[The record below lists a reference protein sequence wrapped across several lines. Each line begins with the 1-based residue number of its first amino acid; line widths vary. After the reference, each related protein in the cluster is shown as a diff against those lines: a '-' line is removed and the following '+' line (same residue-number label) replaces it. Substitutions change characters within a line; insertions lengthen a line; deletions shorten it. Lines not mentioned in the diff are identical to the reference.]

1 MTWYHS
7 EDHAGRLR
15 TNDQGHLLWQCR
27 KPDQL
32 VAHLKSPLNI
42 SSVGD
47 VAEFRILWKSSGQIL
62 GPDCRRKLCH
72 DDCVICLAGTGDF
85 RVDLFDSSGGRRF
98 TRDGE
103 GLESD
108 VFKGWRGY
116 QWRFSPHLQAGEP
129 KRWYEPKP
137 DGSRESHTNTRFW
150 KRIAPADRSLLA
162 SKKSWSTM
170 GYEPFDGG
178 FDVPQNEFRLL
189 YFKIERQSDTH
200 ITVSIT
206 LNGKTFT
213 RTDSDP
219 NNQPEK
225 IDTFAIHMPNA
236 RPYHNVVLAPA
247 KQQSE
252 SFNSRI
258 APNECSSLAKS
269 NKKIEE
275 TSSPDVPTE
284 LSQ

>member
-1 MTWYHS
+1 
-7 EDHAGRLR
+7 
-15 TNDQGHLLWQCR
+15 
-27 KPDQL
+27 
-32 VAHLKSPLNI
+32 
-42 SSVGD
+42 
-47 VAEFRILWKSSGQIL
+47 
-62 GPDCRRKLCH
+62 
-72 DDCVICLAGTGDF
+72 
-85 RVDLFDSSGGRRF
+85 
-98 TRDGE
+98 
-103 GLESD
+103 
-108 VFKGWRGY
+108 
-116 QWRFSPHLQAGEP
+116 
-129 KRWYEPKP
+129 
-137 DGSRESHTNTRFW
+137 
-150 KRIAPADRSLLA
+150 
-162 SKKSWSTM
+162 M

-189 YFKIERQSDTH
+189 SFKIERQSDTH

-258 APNECSSLAKS
+258 APNECSSLAKP

>member
-1 MTWYHS
+1 MSGRRNLILTLAVILLGPAFSGTAISETLFAGMTWYHS

-32 VAHLKSPLNI
+32 VAHLNSPLNI

-85 RVDLFDSSGGRRF
+85 RVGLFDSSGGRRF

-108 VFKGWRGY
+108 VLKGWRGY

-129 KRWYEPKP
+129 KRWYEPKSIAIGKQEIVVD
-137 DGSRESHTNTRFW
+137 DG
-150 KRIAPADRSLLA
+150 L
-162 SKKSWSTM
+162 
-170 GYEPFDGG
+170 
-178 FDVPQNEFRLL
+178 
-189 YFKIERQSDTH
+189 
-200 ITVSIT
+200 
-206 LNGKTFT
+206 
-213 RTDSDP
+213 
-219 NNQPEK
+219 
-225 IDTFAIHMPNA
+225 
-236 RPYHNVVLAPA
+236 
-247 KQQSE
+247 
-252 SFNSRI
+252 
-258 APNECSSLAKS
+258 
-269 NKKIEE
+269 
-275 TSSPDVPTE
+275 
-284 LSQ
+284 